1 MTSGAVIRLKP
12 SELVGW
18 VVSDLKPTRRNLIAM
33 TEQLQLASSKSS
45 ARSRRAD

>member
-1 MTSGAVIRLKP
+1 MTSGTVIRLKP

-33 TEQLQLASSKSS
+33 TEHVKLASSNSWG
-45 ARSRRAD
+45 ADSTG